1 VNDFNIE
8 LGYLYRSPAI
18 AAENGDDKGHDDPRL
33 TVARPGS
40 RAPHVWLTRA
50 GNRVST
56 VDLFGRS
63 FVLLATFEGAPWCAA
78 ARSVA
83 RRFKGLDLETFCV
96 GTALLRDPDLCF
108 AEAYGLSR
116 TGAVLVRPDGFVA
129 WRVKSLANDAEEVLA
144 STFDALL
151 MNA

>member
-1 VNDFNIE
+1 M
-8 LGYLYRSPAI
+8 PC
-18 AAENGDDKGHDDPRL
+18 
-33 TVARPGS
+33 
-40 RAPHVWLTRA
+40 

-63 FVLLATFEGAPWCAA
+63 FVLIATFEGAPWCAA

-116 TGAVLVRPDGFVA
+116 TGAVLVGPDGFVA
-129 WRVKSLANDAEEVLA
+129 WRAKSLANDAEGMLA
-144 STFDALL
+144 STFESLL